1 MKKWIFRVLLLAA
14 PISSAH
20 AVTCAIN
27 ASAPGIVTT
36 VALQGGNVTVG
47 QDVPVGTT
55 LFRQYFKPSRGP
67 AVHCDGNPTAWS
79 WEARSLYSSNPKP
92 LSAWNSG
99 ASAGKVYETGVP
111 GIGVVAWYSGNAFPY
126 RRDGRSV
133 QVNLDYTY
141 ASEVSF
147 DISFI
152 KTGTIA
158 PGIIRGQDLPTVVM
172 DFIPDSGSALRLLS
186 VSFNGTLNVVSQT
199 CTTPNPVVQLGS
211 YNASQVFKSV
221 GTTTSWTD
229 ASLRLTNCPRF
240 YGLMDSG
247 QSNYGSD
254 SPSDR
259 GQAGTPQANTL
270 GLTLKPNTSIID
282 ATKGI
287 IGLKNEA
294 NLATGVGIQLAT
306 NSAGA
311 GTPAQFN
318 SEMRYPTTNDGS
330 GTFIMPLYARYIQ
343 TNSTVTPGH
352 ANATMTYTINY
363 Y

>member
-14 PISSAH
+14 PLSSAH
-20 AVTCAIN
+20 AVTCAVD
-27 ASAPGIVTT
+27 ASASAIITS
-36 VALQGGNVTVG
+36 VALQGGNITVG
-47 QDVPVGTT
+47 QDVPVGTI
-55 LFRQYFKPSRGP
+55 LFRQYFKPSHGP
-67 AVHCDGNPTAWS
+67 VVLCDANPSDWS
-79 WEARSLYSSNPKP
+79 WEARSLYSFHPKP

-99 ASAGKVYETGVP
+99 AWAGKVYESGVP
-111 GIGVVAWYSGNAFPY
+111 GIGVVAWFSGNAFPY

-133 QVNLDYTY
+133 PHNTAYKYSSSV
-141 ASEVSF
+141 EF

-152 KTGTIA
+152 KTGPIA
-158 PGIIRGQDLPTVVM
+158 PGVIRGQDLPTVVM

-294 NLATGVGIQLAT
+294 NVATGVGIQLAT

-318 SEMRYPTTNDGS
+318 SEMRYPTTNNGS

>member
-1 MKKWIFRVLLLAA
+1 MKKWIFSVLLLAV
-14 PISSAH
+14 PLTSAQ
-20 AVTCAIN
+20 AVTCAVD
-27 ASAPGIVTT
+27 ASAPGIMTT
-36 VALQGGNVTVG
+36 VALQGGNITVG

-55 LFRQYFKPSRGP
+55 LFRQYFKPSYGP
-67 AVHCDGNPTAWS
+67 AVHCASNPTAWS
-79 WEARSLYSSNPKP
+79 WEARSSYGFSPKP

-99 ASAGKVYETGVP
+99 AWAGKVYETGVP

-126 RRDGRSV
+126 RRDGKSV
-133 QVNLDYTY
+133 PVNTDYTY
-141 ASEVSF
+141 RSEVSF

-152 KTGTIA
+152 KIGPIA

-172 DFIPDSGSALRLLS
+172 DFIPDSGASVRLSS
-186 VSFNGTLNVVSQT
+186 VSFTGTLNVVSQT
-199 CTTPNPVVQLGS
+199 CTTPNPVVQLGN

-254 SPSDR
+254 SITDR
-259 GQAGTPQANTL
+259 GKAGTPQANTL

-282 ATKGI
+282 ATRGI
-287 IGLKNEA
+287 IGLRNEA
-294 NLATGVGIQLAT
+294 NVATGVGIQLVT

-318 SEMRYPTTNDGS
+318 SEMRYPTTNNGS
-330 GTFIMPLYARYIQ
+330 GIVTLPLFARYIQ
-343 TNSTVTPGH
+343 TNATVTPGH